1 MSNQQQQP
9 QQPQSQNYL
18 FYSQNYCEHSKRI
31 IQIVNKYGLSNKFIL
46 CNIDNQDL
54 MIPPFITSVPTL
66 YIASERQ
73 LLTDDKLFS
82 WINIFVEK
90 QFSQSKKL
98 SMVEVT
104 GSDDI
109 FAFQQNE
116 LGSSNDIGYSFIDD
130 SANDLMS
137 TSFELLDGSN
147 KDKLRIPGFTRIEG
161 VTQDNQETSGTNT
174 EKDIRKKQLDS
185 AYDELMKSRQMEN
198 MSNPLQQRM

>member
-1 MSNQQQQP
+1 MSNQQQS
-9 QQPQSQNYL
+9 QQNVQSQNYL
-18 FYSQNYCEHSKRI
+18 FYSQNYCEHSKRL
-31 IQIVNKYGLSNKFIL
+31 IQMLNKYGLTDKLVL

-54 MIPPFITSVPTL
+54 MIPPFVTSVPTL
-66 YIASERQ
+66 YMASERQ
-73 LLTDDKLFS
+73 LLTDNKLLE
-82 WINIFVEK
+82 WINSFAEK
-90 QFSQSKKL
+90 QTTQSKNL

-116 LGSSNDIGYSFIDD
+116 LGCSNDIGYSFIDD
-130 SANDLMS
+130 GANELMA

-147 KDKLRIPGFTRIEG
+147 KDKLRIPGFTRMEG
-161 VTQDNQETSGTNT
+161 VTQSNQEISGTNS

-198 MSNPLQQRM
+198 MSNPMNQRI